1 MSKNQN
7 NNKYHSRKE
16 KELRKEKIVICVTDR
31 EKKAWNSYATKNEIL
46 TSTMVRKIMN
56 NAIKNNFNYSEFCK

>member
-7 NNKYHSRKE
+7 NNKHHPRKD

-46 TSTMVRKIMN
+46 TSTMVRKI
-56 NAIKNNFNYSEFCK
+56 

>member
-7 NNKYHSRKE
+7 NNKHHSRKD

-31 EKKAWNSYATKNEIL
+31 EKKSLE
-46 TSTMVRKIMN
+46 
-56 NAIKNNFNYSEFCK
+56 